1 MTRLKARPTLIGLKM
16 RFLVSVFL
24 ISSITNVSYGVNY
37 EDVVFN
43 ADLLDAQNK
52 QVIEAGL
59 FKSPGF
65 ILPGAYSMKVMVNGA
80 QIGERGVRF
89 YEAEEHTSR
98 LCLTSG
104 LAEELNLTTSSMAR
118 VLESTSNTLES
129 GDVCYDP
136 AALEGISIKAEFNKD
151 TLAIA
156 IPQEYLNYSAENWDP
171 PSRWDD
177 GVTGALLDYNLNLQE
192 RREPYNQSSNI
203 SAYGVAGINM
213 GAWRLRADWQGRYQ
227 RSGNGAADQQE
238 WGIQRIYAYRA
249 VPELAAQL
257 QLGEQTFASDLF
269 DGFSFIGGA
278 LLSDDRMLP
287 PNLRGYAPE
296 VVGIAQS
303 NAKVVI
309 SQAGRVVYE
318 TQVPAGPFRIQDL
331 GSSIVGVL
339 DVLVEEHDGSV
350 QRFQI
355 NTANIPYLSRPGRVR
370 YKMGAGQVSTAPR
383 QMDGPRFASGEFSWG
398 VSSGWSVLGGALLSA
413 DYQALSLGV
422 GRDLL
427 QFGALSFDVTQS
439 YALLDSGNKRG
450 GSYRINY
457 SKHFEQYDSQISFAG
472 YRFSDRNFMSINDFL
487 STQQLGQFYP
497 GGAKQTYTIRAS
509 KHMKPLELSASVN
522 FDHQSYWSQAGRDRL
537 SLSLSHT
544 FGLFGQRNVLVSLSG
559 YRSEQGALS
568 DEGMYLSLSAP
579 LGGDKRMNYNASS
592 SRGQVSHSMGF
603 SDRINERA
611 SYSVNAS
618 RGPANESISGFYS
631 YTGDKATIAANLS
644 HQPGSSTSMGAT
656 LRSGLTLTGAGV
668 AMHRIGGM
676 GTTRIM
682 VDTDGTSNVP
692 VQSVGPATLT
702 NGQGVAVVTG
712 TSSYQRERTS
722 IDVNRLGEEIE
733 PIGSPI
739 LMGTLTEGAI
749 GHRRFDM
756 LVGSKRMVVLQ
767 HQDGTG
773 LPFAAEVF
781 NEKNVPLGMVGDEG
795 MAYLAGLQANNK
807 LIVSLGNDRQCQA
820 TLPSPLPEPEQISTL
835 VCH

>member
-1 MTRLKARPTLIGLKM
+1 M
-16 RFLVSVFL
+16 RCFFAISIFSV
-24 ISSITNVSYGVNY
+24 SSIINASDIVNY
-37 EDVVFN
+37 NDIVFN
-43 ADLLDAQNK
+43 TDLVDAENK
-52 QVIEAGL
+52 AVIDLGA
-59 FKSPGF
+59 FKSQGS
-65 ILPGAYSMKVMVNGA
+65 ISPGAYSLKMIVNGA
-80 QIGERGVRF
+80 NAGEHSVNF
-89 YEAEEHTSR
+89 YLSEAHTSQ
-98 LCLTSG
+98 LCLTAR
-104 LAEELNLTTSSMAR
+104 LADELNLTTSSMAR
-118 VLESTSNTLES
+118 LLENTSNILES
-129 GDVCYDP
+129 GDACYDP
-136 AALEGISIKAEFNKD
+136 AALEGMTFKVELNKD
-151 TLAIA
+151 TLAIG
-156 IPQEYLNYSAENWDP
+156 IPQAYLNYSSKGWDP

-177 GVTGALLDYNLNLQE
+177 GVVGALLDYNLNLQE
-192 RREPYNQSSNI
+192 RRKRYNPSTNI

-213 GAWRLRADWQGRYQ
+213 GAWRWRADWQGRYQ
-227 RSGNGAADQQE
+227 RSGNGVADDQE
-238 WGIQRIYAYRA
+238 WGIRSVYAYRA
-249 VPELAAQL
+249 VPALTAKL
-257 QLGEQTFASDLF
+257 QLGEQTFVSDLF

-278 LLSDDRMLP
+278 LLSDDSMLP
-287 PNLRGYAPE
+287 PNLQGYAPE

-309 SQAGRVVYE
+309 SQAGRIVYE

-331 GSSIVGVL
+331 ESSIVGVL
-339 DVLVEEHDGSV
+339 DVLVEEQDGSV

-355 NTANIPYLSRPGRVR
+355 NTANIPYLSRPGSVR
-370 YKMGAGQVSTAPR
+370 YKIGTGQVSTAPR
-383 QMDGPRFASGEFSWG
+383 QMDGPGFASAEFSWG
-398 VSSGWSVLGGALLSA
+398 VSNGWSLFGGALLSE
-413 DYQALSLGV
+413 DYHSLSLGV

-439 YALLDSGNKRG
+439 YALLDSGNRRG

-457 SKHFEQYDSQISFAG
+457 SKRFEQYDSQINFAG
-472 YRFSDRNFMSINDFL
+472 YRFSDRNFMSMNDFL
-487 STQQLGQFYP
+487 SVQQLGQFYP
-497 GGAKQTYTIRAS
+497 GGVKQTYTISAS
-509 KHMKPLELSASVN
+509 KYVRPLELSASVN
-522 FDHQSYWSQAGRDRL
+522 LDHESNWSQAGRDRL

-544 FGLFGQRNVLVSLSG
+544 FGLFGQRNVFVSLSG

-631 YTGDKATIAANLS
+631 YTGDTATIAANVS
-644 HQPGSSTSMGAT
+644 HEPGSSTSVGAT

-668 AMHRIGGM
+668 AMHRIVGM

-682 VDTDGTSNVP
+682 VDTDGASNVP

-712 TSSYQRERTS
+712 TSSYQRARTS

-749 GHRRFDM
+749 GYHRFDM

-767 HQDGTG
+767 HHDGTR

-795 MAYLAGLQANNK
+795 MAYLAGLQANSM

-820 TLPSPLPEPEQISTL
+820 TVPSPLPDPEQISTL